1 MDVDA
6 VPIWARHLAQTA
18 GRTCAVPLAVY
29 YRPMGGG
36 GITVRQRQI
45 LTAVVE
51 NYIATGEAVSSGA
64 IARALGTEGAQVS
77 SATVRNEMAQLS
89 DAGLLEQP
97 HTSAGRIPSAQ
108 AFRLYVQSLGG
119 QATPGSSGFKTDLL
133 RLGTDAQTTID
144 SRLAGVAGTQAMLA
158 RTSGVL
164 AALSSG
170 VGLAIGA
177 LAATDTLE
185 HIHFTRLADHRVLAV
200 VVGRSGTVR
209 DRVLA
214 VAEDLSATQLETAA
228 NFLNEH
234 FRGWQLERVRAEL
247 LRRIENER
255 TVYLRMMEAAERLWT
270 GAVPAAAAF
279 DGERT
284 VFIEGVA
291 NLLGGSTRL
300 GEKTANGCVSSSLRS
315 RPSSASLRSWPPTS
329 TPARRASASS
339 SSLKSRP
346 PNSPVSSL
354 SPPASVV
361 PVKRSAPWA
370 SWAPRAWTTAPPWA
384 LSATSLVCSI
394 AFRRTPEV
402 HGANISEISY
412 MGRRVS
418 P

>member
-1 MDVDA
+1 MNVDA

-18 GRTCAVPLAVY
+18 SRTCAVPLAVY
-29 YRPMGGG
+29 YRSMGGG

-64 IARALGTEGAQVS
+64 IARSLGTEGAQVS

-119 QATPGSSGFKTDLL
+119 QAAPGSSGFKTDLL
-133 RLGTDAQTTID
+133 RLGADAQTTID

-255 TVYLRMMEAAERLWT
+255 TAYLRMMEAAERLWT

-291 NLLGGSTRL
+291 NLLGGSTAWGEDRERL
-300 GEKTANGCVSSSLRS
+300 RQLLVALEAKQRV
-315 RPSSASLRSWPPTS
+315 ASLLAAYIDARQESVRVVFELEEQAPELAGLVLIAAPVRCAGETLGTVGVLGPTRMDYGA
-329 TPARRASASS
+329 TMGAVRYVAGLFDRIPENTGG
-339 SSLKSRP
+339 SR
-346 PNSPVSSL
+346 
-354 SPPASVV
+354 
-361 PVKRSAPWA
+361 
-370 SWAPRAWTTAPPWA
+370 
-384 LSATSLVCSI
+384 
-394 AFRRTPEV
+394 
-402 HGANISEISY
+402 G
-412 MGRRVS
+412 
-418 P
+418 

>member
-1 MDVDA
+1 
-6 VPIWARHLAQTA
+6 
-18 GRTCAVPLAVY
+18 
-29 YRPMGGG
+29 MGGV

-64 IARALGTEGAQVS
+64 IARTLGVDGSQVS

-97 HTSAGRIPSAQ
+97 HTSAGRVPSAQ

-119 QATPGSSGFKTDLL
+119 QGAPGPGFKTDLL
-133 RLGTDAQTTID
+133 RLNADAQTAID
-144 SRLAGVAGTQAMLA
+144 ARLAGVAGTQAMLA

-164 AALSSG
+164 ASLSSG
-170 VGLAIGA
+170 IGLAIGA

-214 VAEDLSATQLETAA
+214 VAEDLSTSQLEASA

-247 LRRIENER
+247 LHRIEHER
-255 TVYLRMMEAAERLWT
+255 TAYLRMMEAAERLWT
-270 GAVPAAAAF
+270 GAVPASTAF

-291 NLLGGSTRL
+291 NLLGGSTAWGDDRERL
-300 GEKTANGCVSSSLRS
+300 RLLLVALEAKQRV
-315 RPSSASLRSWPPTS
+315 ASLLAAYIDARQESVRVVFELEEHAPELAGLVLIAAPV
-329 TPARRASASS
+329 RRAGETLGTVGVLGPTRMDYGATMGAVRYVAGLFDR
-339 SSLKSRP
+339 SLDSMGGSR
-346 PNSPVSSL
+346 
-354 SPPASVV
+354 
-361 PVKRSAPWA
+361 
-370 SWAPRAWTTAPPWA
+370 
-384 LSATSLVCSI
+384 
-394 AFRRTPEV
+394 
-402 HGANISEISY
+402 G
-412 MGRRVS
+412 
-418 P
+418 

>member
-291 NLLGGSTRL
+291 NLLGGSTAWGEDRERL
-300 GEKTANGCVSSSLRS
+300 RQLLVALEAKQRV
-315 RPSSASLRSWPPTS
+315 ASLLAAYIDARQESVRVVFELEEQAPELAGLVLIAAPVRCAGETLGTVGVLGPTRMDYGA
-329 TPARRASASS
+329 TMGAVRYVAGLFDRIPENTGG
-339 SSLKSRP
+339 SR
-346 PNSPVSSL
+346 
-354 SPPASVV
+354 
-361 PVKRSAPWA
+361 
-370 SWAPRAWTTAPPWA
+370 
-384 LSATSLVCSI
+384 
-394 AFRRTPEV
+394 
-402 HGANISEISY
+402 G
-412 MGRRVS
+412 
-418 P
+418 

>member
-29 YRPMGGG
+29 YRSMGGG

-144 SRLAGVAGTQAMLA
+144 SQLAGVTGTQAMLA

-291 NLLGGSTRL
+291 NLLGGSTAWGEDRERL
-300 GEKTANGCVSSSLRS
+300 RQLLVALEAKQRV
-315 RPSSASLRSWPPTS
+315 ASLLAAYIDARQESVRVVFELEEQAPELAGLVLIAAPVRCAGETLGTVGVLGPTRMDYGA
-329 TPARRASASS
+329 TMGAVRYVAGLFDRIPENTGG
-339 SSLKSRP
+339 SR
-346 PNSPVSSL
+346 
-354 SPPASVV
+354 
-361 PVKRSAPWA
+361 
-370 SWAPRAWTTAPPWA
+370 
-384 LSATSLVCSI
+384 
-394 AFRRTPEV
+394 
-402 HGANISEISY
+402 G
-412 MGRRVS
+412 
-418 P
+418 

>member
-1 MDVDA
+1 
-6 VPIWARHLAQTA
+6 
-18 GRTCAVPLAVY
+18 
-29 YRPMGGG
+29 MGGG

-291 NLLGGSTRL
+291 NLLGGSTAWGEDRERL
-300 GEKTANGCVSSSLRS
+300 RQLLVALEAKQRV
-315 RPSSASLRSWPPTS
+315 ASLLAAYIDARQESVRVVFELEEQAPELAGLVLIAAPVRCAGETLGTVGVLGPTRMDYGA
-329 TPARRASASS
+329 TMGAVRYVAGLFDRIPENTGG
-339 SSLKSRP
+339 SR
-346 PNSPVSSL
+346 
-354 SPPASVV
+354 
-361 PVKRSAPWA
+361 
-370 SWAPRAWTTAPPWA
+370 
-384 LSATSLVCSI
+384 
-394 AFRRTPEV
+394 
-402 HGANISEISY
+402 G
-412 MGRRVS
+412 
-418 P
+418 